1 MAVQV
6 MMPSLEDQL
15 QEELNDGATEDDFV
29 VQQLRRQIAAKKS
42 GKTSEQL
49 YVSGSVNRPK
59 QN

>member
-6 MMPSLEDQL
+6 MMPSLEDDL
-15 QEELNDGATEDDFV
+15 QKRLDKGYTEDDFV

>member
-1 MAVQV
+1 
-6 MMPSLEDQL
+6 MMPSLEDDL
-15 QEELNDGATEDDFV
+15 QKRLDKGYTEDDFV